1 MDNFIDV
8 TTEDGQKYKAEVID
22 IFNVDEYPDKD
33 YIMYSFGENVGEDQE
48 RVYVSIIEDN
58 DDECRL
64 QGISDPREWS
74 IVQEAIKNFSDDEE
88 DDVDG

>member
-1 MDNFIDV
+1 MDNFIDI

-33 YIMYSFGENVGEDQE
+33 YIMYSFGENIGEDQE

-58 DDECRL
+58 DEECKL

-74 IVQEAIKNFSDDEE
+74 IVQDAIKKSSVEDE